1 MQQKLKLVNLG
12 LFDGRTGN
20 CFDQAITTGYSYMI
34 KLVHLVD
41 EKIHCLTIDHEV
53 LTTKGWIPL
62 NKVKTSHLVA
72 TLTKNGQLV
81 YQNPTNIYHYPDFKG
96 ELYHIKN
103 ANLDL
108 LVTLNHKMYVKNGII
123 EGKSM
128 VGYQLTPAKDIV
140 GQHKKYCKTAFWNK
154 ENFQFM
160 LPSIISPSIIIP
172 EKSMNMDAWLQF
184 FGIWIAE
191 GCALTNNISNSN
203 VENFNQSQFSR
214 YVVQISIH
222 KKKVLE
228 ILNNIIPI
236 LGYSSN
242 YSDNNITIC
251 DKQLWACLRPL
262 SLGNSYRRLP
272 IWVWD
277 LSQDQARVLL
287 LAMTTVFKNGEN
299 LEWEKEKSLKRESLS
314 SSFSSFFPSLAVSFP
329 ELLKKRID
337 KGLSYYTSSV
347 ELADDITRLALH
359 AGWSGNNYLLKRKGS
374 ISSLDGK
381 EISSQFDIW
390 RISII
395 QSKNQP
401 AVNHGYRSKAKEEVL
416 PYQGEVYCLSVPN
429 EIFYVR
435 RNGLPV
441 WTGNSRS
448 SGPYSLITQQP
459 LKGRSKHGGQRLGEM
474 EVWAIEAY
482 GAAFTLLELLTIKS
496 DDVTGRLTIWD
507 YVLYKKPLYIGTPA
521 SFKVLICELQAL
533 CLDIGIY
540 KADKSNILKQI
551 NVSSMG

>member
-1 MQQKLKLVNLG
+1 M
-12 LFDGRTGN
+12 
-20 CFDQAITTGYSYMI
+20 S
-34 KLVHLVD
+34 
-41 EKIHCLTIDHEV
+41 
-53 LTTKGWIPL
+53 
-62 NKVKTSHLVA
+62 
-72 TLTKNGQLV
+72 
-81 YQNPTNIYHYPDFKG
+81 NP
-96 ELYHIKN
+96 
-103 ANLDL
+103 
-108 LVTLNHKMYVKNGII
+108 
-123 EGKSM
+123 S
-128 VGYQLTPAKDIV
+128 
-140 GQHKKYCKTAFWNK
+140 
-154 ENFQFM
+154 
-160 LPSIISPSIIIP
+160 
-172 EKSMNMDAWLQF
+172 
-184 FGIWIAE
+184 
-191 GCALTNNISNSN
+191 
-203 VENFNQSQFSR
+203 
-214 YVVQISIH
+214 
-222 KKKVLE
+222 
-228 ILNNIIPI
+228 
-236 LGYSSN
+236 
-242 YSDNNITIC
+242 
-251 DKQLWACLRPL
+251 
-262 SLGNSYRRLP
+262 RRLP

-287 LAMTTVFKNGEN
+287 LAMITVFKTSKNSECFFTEKKEKAELPFFSFEGKKPAQLFSPFFSSSLPFLNTFFPEF
-299 LEWEKEKSLKRESLS
+299 EKEKSNN
-314 SSFSSFFPSLAVSFP
+314 
-329 ELLKKRID
+329 
-337 KGLSYYTSSV
+337 GLNYYTSSV

-359 AGWSGNNYLLKRKGS
+359 AGWSGNKYLLKRKGIYS
-374 ISSLDGK
+374 ILDGK
-381 EISSQFDIW
+381 EIINQFDIW

-395 QSKNQP
+395 QSKNEP
-401 AVNHGYRSKAKEEVL
+401 SVNEDYGSFSFFRKKKKGKEEVL
-416 PYQGEVYCLSVPN
+416 TYQGAVYCLSVPN